1 MLLAE
6 DAPEILF
13 FSTEIDG
20 GRDFTPW
27 EAEPIWPGEP
37 FSGGG
42 EDYLKFLTDTALPY
56 LEERFG
62 APTEPENCALLGYSL
77 GGLFALWALT
87 KTEKFGAGA
96 SLSGSLW
103 YPQFLKYLE
112 NCPPKKDTA
121 IYLSLGD
128 REPLG
133 GPPVMRTVGDCTEMA
148 KEIFKQ
154 SRLQGILRVE
164 SRRARQGRHQTLAA
178 RRAQTFDHDGKNGGK
193 VRRNAVL
200 IVNDGRK
207 RRGAKRNA
215 RAIEREISKN
225 LTGEMRETALKFTRF

>member
-1 MLLAE
+1 MPKNPIVFTLDGRRCTCLLPEEKPKRLYVLCGWEMEKLMMLLAE
-6 DAPEILF
+6 DAPEVLF

-42 EDYLKFLTDTALPY
+42 EAYLKFLTDTALPY

-77 GGLFALWALT
+77 GGLFALWTLT

-112 NCPPKKDTA
+112 NCPPKKD
-121 IYLSLGD
+121 
-128 REPLG
+128 
-133 GPPVMRTVGDCTEMA
+133 
-148 KEIFKQ
+148 
-154 SRLQGILRVE
+154 
-164 SRRARQGRHQTLAA
+164 
-178 RRAQTFDHDGKNGGK
+178 
-193 VRRNAVL
+193 
-200 IVNDGRK
+200 
-207 RRGAKRNA
+207 
-215 RAIEREISKN
+215 
-225 LTGEMRETALKFTRF
+225 

>member
-1 MLLAE
+1 MPRNPIVFTLNGRRCTCLLPEGKPKRLYVLCGWEMEKLMMLLAE
-6 DAPEILF
+6 DAPEVLF

-27 EAEPIWPGEP
+27 EAEPVWPGEP

-62 APTEPENCALLGYSL
+62 APTGPENCALLGYSL

-112 NCPPKKDTA
+112 NCPPKRDTA

-133 GPPVMRTVGDCTEMA
+133 GPSVMRTVGDCTEKA
-148 KEIFKQ
+148 KEILSDHGCKVFFEWN
-154 SRLQGILRVE
+154 QGGHGKGITKRWQ
-164 SRRARQGRHQTLAA
+164 RA
-178 RRAQTFDHDGKNGGK
+178 
-193 VRRNAVL
+193 VRRL
-200 IVNDGRK
+200 LTMM
-207 RRGAKRNA
+207 AKTV
-215 RAIEREISKN
+215 EK
-225 LTGEMRETALKFTRF
+225 